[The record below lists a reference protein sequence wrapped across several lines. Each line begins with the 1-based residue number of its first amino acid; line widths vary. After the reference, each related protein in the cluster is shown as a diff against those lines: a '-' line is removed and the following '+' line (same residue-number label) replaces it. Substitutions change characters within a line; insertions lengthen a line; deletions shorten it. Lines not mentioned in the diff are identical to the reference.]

1 VPGRGSMQCP
11 RALPDPWLAEG
22 CRHIECRDGSRDT
35 KEKGRGRGAGAFS
48 SPKFAPV
55 AGPEHGTLRRSHAAA
70 QVADFRHGM
79 KDHLVANVA
88 PCDRPVE
95 KWRHRFLLART
106 PDAGPSG
113 GSEPLGKLPMAGIGR
128 GGRRACGPSG
138 FCGFATLPRPARTR
152 VDNDRPAPP
161 PGSTRP
167 DKARVPLGVAM
178 AHAEWSL
185 APASGAIVP
194 ARRRHPL
201 AKNQCRPLQRQG
213 HRASPRVARTP
224 AAIFRLRLSLTRG

>member
-1 VPGRGSMQCP
+1 MQCP
-11 RALPDPWLAEG
+11 RGLPDPWLAEG

-70 QVADFRHGM
+70 QAADFRHGM

-113 GSEPLGKLPMAGIGR
+113 GSEPLGKLPMAGMGR

-138 FCGFATLPRPARTR
+138 FAGLQLCLGRHAPVLTTIGPRHRRAQQGRIKRAFPWVLPRGTRSGRWHLRPVRSFPQGGGIRWRRTNAVR
-152 VDNDRPAPP
+152 CNDKGTAQVQ
-161 PGSTRP
+161 GS
-167 DKARVPLGVAM
+167 
-178 AHAEWSL
+178 H
-185 APASGAIVP
+185 
-194 ARRRHPL
+194 ARRP
-201 AKNQCRPLQRQG
+201 QYSG
-213 HRASPRVARTP
+213 
-224 AAIFRLRLSLTRG
+224 